1 MRKKVPN
8 LMVALVVPLLA
19 SCSLFGGSDSS
30 SDSSAVS
37 SVSSS
42 VSSSTDSGSA
52 SSSSSENVEAVT
64 IEAYYPFSASVFTK
78 YLGEGNEYASFTV
91 YPQYIEGN
99 RMQITSNNGGTQVV
113 TVLELADG
121 ELREVFTRPETYFR
135 ENMLEKTASGDAAN
149 QLDILLKEP
158 LEVGN
163 SWVNASGVPSEITN
177 LTAQIETPM
186 GNFEALEVTTT
197 YEASTTKDY
206 YVKDMGLMKRVT
218 DLGDDMVVS
227 SSLEARNEDVPETQ
241 QLRVFY
247 PDSELM
253 GLNATSI
260 ALSYTTNDITRTILA
275 EALKNVPDAP
285 GGSLIG
291 PNVSINSLS
300 LSDDGRV
307 YVDFSQEFVS
317 EMNAGTSAESLIL
330 QGVVNTIG
338 EYYGVQEVYLTVAG
352 NPYESGHILMA
363 EGAYFTVDYTE
374 VNE

>member
-1 MRKKVPN
+1 MRKKVSN
-8 LMVALVVPLLA
+8 LMVALLVPLLA
-19 SCSLFGGSDSS
+19 SCSLFGGSAN
-30 SDSSAVS
+30 DSSADSSAGS

-52 SSSSSENVEAVT
+52 SSSEPADATT

-78 YLGEGNEYASFTV
+78 YLGEGNEYASFTA

-99 RMQITSNNGGTQVV
+99 RMQITSNNGGTQIV

-121 ELREVFTRPETYFR
+121 ELREVFSRPETYFR

-163 SWVNASGVPSEITN
+163 SWMNPSGVPSEITN
-177 LTAQIETPM
+177 LTAAIETPM

-197 YEASTTKDY
+197 YETSTTKDY
-206 YVKDMGLMKRVT
+206 YVQGMGLVKRVT
-218 DLGDDMVVS
+218 DLGDDMIVS
-227 SSLEARNEDVPETQ
+227 SSLEARTENAPETQ

-247 PDSELM
+247 PDGDLM
-253 GLNATSI
+253 GLDATSI
-260 ALSYTTNDITRTILA
+260 SLSYVTNDITRTILA

-363 EGAYFTVDYTE
+363 EGAYFTVDYAN

>member
-1 MRKKVPN
+1 
-8 LMVALVVPLLA
+8 MVALLVPLLA
-19 SCSLFGGSDSS
+19 SCSLFGGSDAS

-42 VSSSTDSGSA
+42 VSSSSDSGSA
-52 SSSSSENVEAVT
+52 SSSSSEPADATT

-99 RMQITSNNGGTQVV
+99 RMQITSNNGGTQIV

-158 LEVGN
+158 LKVGN

-206 YVKDMGLMKRVT
+206 YVKDMGLVKRVT

-260 ALSYTTNDITRTILA
+260 VLSYTTNDITRTILA

>member
-1 MRKKVPN
+1 MRKKVSN
-8 LMVALVVPLLA
+8 LMVALLVPLLA
-19 SCSLFGGSDSS
+19 SCSLFGGSAN
-30 SDSSAVS
+30 DSSADSSAGS

-52 SSSSSENVEAVT
+52 SSSEPADATT

-78 YLGEGNEYASFTV
+78 YLGEGNEYASFTA

-99 RMQITSNNGGTQVV
+99 RMQITSNNGGTQIV

-121 ELREVFTRPETYFR
+121 ELREVFSRPETYFR
-135 ENMLEKTASGDAAN
+135 ENMLEKTASSDAAN

-163 SWVNASGVPSEITN
+163 SWMNPSGVPSEITN
-177 LTAQIETPM
+177 LTAAIETPM

-197 YEASTTKDY
+197 YETSTTKDY
-206 YVKDMGLMKRVT
+206 YVQGMGLVKRVT
-218 DLGDDMVVS
+218 DLGDDMIVS
-227 SSLEARNEDVPETQ
+227 SSLEARNENAPETQ

-247 PDSELM
+247 PDGDLM
-253 GLNATSI
+253 GLDATSI
-260 ALSYTTNDITRTILA
+260 SLSYVTNDITRTILA

-363 EGAYFTVDYTE
+363 EGAYFTVDYAN